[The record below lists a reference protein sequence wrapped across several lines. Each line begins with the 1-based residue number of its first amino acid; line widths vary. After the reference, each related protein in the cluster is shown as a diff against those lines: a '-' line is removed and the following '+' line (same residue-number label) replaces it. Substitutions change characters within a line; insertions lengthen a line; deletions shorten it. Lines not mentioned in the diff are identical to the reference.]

1 MSFSFPKSL
10 YHRIFAGEAVIHTPE
25 DPYEILATNGLCSCI
40 AFAGWE
46 PHKKIGFMVHFG
58 GAAQVADF
66 YSRGIELL
74 SSKCGRE
81 DLSTFQCAIRGGA
94 EKIRCSPEIL
104 QALKKELHTHESIR
118 FEIVQ
123 EDPLSDLSKLTVFQN
138 PKSLSL
144 DCGSGIFSDYN
155 IDEDPE
161 PRVKTPEEE
170 AKDIKFSIFENLVY
184 REAE

>member
-1 MSFSFPKSL
+1 MSFSLEKPL
-10 YHRIFAGEAVIHTPE
+10 YHRIFVGEAVIHTPE
-25 DPYEILATNGLCSCI
+25 DHDEILATNGLCSCI

-46 PHKKIGFMVHFG
+46 PDKKIGFLVHFG
-58 GAAQVADF
+58 GAEQVADF

-74 SSKCGRE
+74 TRKCGAK

-94 EKIRCSPEIL
+94 EIIRCSPEIL
-104 QALKKELHTHESIR
+104 QAIKKELHTHERIR
-118 FEIVQ
+118 FEIID
-123 EDPLSDLSKLTVFQN
+123 EAPLSNLPRDHVFQN

-144 DCGSGIFSDYN
+144 DCRSGRFSEYN

-170 AKDIKFSIFENLVY
+170 AKDIKFSIFEKLIY
-184 REAE
+184 RVAE